1 MNILDILFKTTPQE
15 PKKEHMFGWLGD
27 QIVKDYIYNP
37 DTKKILPN
45 SMMNN
50 TPDLTKGK
58 LSNEDLQNIASI
70 ILPSPKLGRSIPV
83 KGMKPINLPPRNVVS
98 ITDLLKG
105 LGGK

>member
-1 MNILDILFKTTPQE
+1 MNLLDILLG
-15 PKKEHMFGWLGD
+15 KKENPPKDHMFGWLGD
-27 QIVKDYIYNP
+27 QVVKDYIYNP
-37 DTKKILPN
+37 ETKKILPN

-50 TPDLTKGK
+50 TPDITKGK
-58 LSNEDLQNIASI
+58 LSNEDLQSLASI